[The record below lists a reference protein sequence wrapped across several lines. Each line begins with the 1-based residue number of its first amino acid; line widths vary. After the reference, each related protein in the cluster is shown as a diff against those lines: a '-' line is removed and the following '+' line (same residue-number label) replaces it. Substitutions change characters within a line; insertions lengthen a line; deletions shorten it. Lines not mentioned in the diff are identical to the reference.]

1 MPDIR
6 AELVAAAKRRASLR
20 ARLTVADRELHALIV
35 RGRAEG
41 LSVSEMCRL
50 ASVSRETA
58 HRAIR
63 RASGGDG

>member
-41 LSVSEMCRL
+41 LSVSEMCRIAGL
-50 ASVSRETA
+50 SRERA
-58 HRAIR
+58 HKALR
-63 RASGGDG
+63 RAAAGGE